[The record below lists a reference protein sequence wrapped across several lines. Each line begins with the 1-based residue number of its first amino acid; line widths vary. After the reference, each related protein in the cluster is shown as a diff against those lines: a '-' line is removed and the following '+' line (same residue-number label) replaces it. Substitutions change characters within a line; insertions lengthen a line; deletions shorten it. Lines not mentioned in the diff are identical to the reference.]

1 MDWKTYYCLRC
12 WYYSKGS
19 TDSMQSLAKSQFFCR
34 NGEGQDYFIHSKCS
48 DMLTFEKYF
57 LNHIKNQY
65 KKRKKEIL
73 LKNEFMENTMVV
85 SQKN

>member
-1 MDWKTYYCLRC
+1 
-12 WYYSKGS
+12 
-19 TDSMQSLAKSQFFCR
+19 
-34 NGEGQDYFIHSKCS
+34 
-48 DMLTFEKYF
+48 MLTFEEYF

>member
-1 MDWKTYYCLRC
+1 MD
-12 WYYSKGS
+12 KGKII
-19 TDSMQSLAKSQFFCR
+19 L
-34 NGEGQDYFIHSKCS
+34 SKCS

-65 KKRKKEIL
+65 KRKKEIL
-73 LKNEFMENTMVV
+73 LKNEFMENSMVV